1 MVYSEMRRR
10 FFRKR
15 AEGLL
20 NLDMKKI
27 IGFTVVLITV
37 LISEMI
43 FCGANAGAYMTSAES
58 VCVIEANS
66 AEVVYAKNA
75 YTRMPMA
82 STTKIMTAIVALENG
97 SPDDIVTVS
106 EHAASVEGSSA
117 YLEAGYQMCLEDL
130 LYGLM
135 LNSGNDA
142 AVAIAEYIAGSEA
155 AFADMMNHKAWE
167 IGTEETQ
174 FTNPNGLPDDNHYT
188 TAYDLALI
196 ARYAM
201 DNAEFRKIASA
212 PSHKVQTGDTVLEYY
227 NHNKLLT
234 TLDGCVGIKTGYTN
248 AAGRCLVTEV
258 DRDGMEFITVTLN
271 DAADWEDHRAIYD
284 EVFREYGIE
293 TVAHEGERVKFMGAD
308 LIYGGDLNITVKKGE
323 SVRVRIKTEVGKLE
337 PPIEAGEKVGVAYAI
352 RKGKILGSADVCM
365 KDAMLEEQSFFEDA
379 ATRFKRMLNIFLV

>member
-1 MVYSEMRRR
+1 MRRL
-10 FFRKR
+10 FLRKR
-15 AEGLL
+15 TEGLL
-20 NLDMKKI
+20 NLNMKKI
-27 IGFTVVLITV
+27 IGFTAVLMPV
-37 LISEMI
+37 LMSLLI
-43 FCGANAGAYMTSAES
+43 FCGASAGAYATSAGS

-106 EHAASVEGSSA
+106 EHAASAEGSSA
-117 YLEAGYQMCLEDL
+117 YLEAGYRLRLEDL

-142 AVAIAEYIAGSEA
+142 AVAIAEYIAGDEA

-174 FTNPNGLPDDNHYT
+174 FTNPNGLPDDYHYT

-201 DNAEFRKIASA
+201 DNAEFRKIVSTV
-212 PSHKVQTGDTVLEYY
+212 SYKVPVGDTVLEYF

-234 TLDGCVGIKTGYTN
+234 TLDGCVGIKTGYTE
-248 AAGRCLVTEV
+248 AAGRCLVSEA
-258 DRDGMEFITVTLN
+258 DRNGMEFITVTLN
-271 DAADWEDHRAIYD
+271 DAADWEDHRAIYE
-284 EVFREYGIE
+284 EVFSEYGTE
-293 TVAHEGERVKFMGAD
+293 TVAHEGEKVSYFGAE
-308 LIYGGDLNITVKKGE
+308 LVYGGDLNITVKNGE
-323 SVRVRIKTEVGKLE
+323 SVRVRIKTEVGELE

-352 RKGKILGSADVCM
+352 RKGKILGSVDVCM
-365 KDAMLEEQSFFEDA
+365 KNAMLERQSFFEDA
-379 ATRFKRMLNIFLV
+379 ATRFKRMLNIFLI